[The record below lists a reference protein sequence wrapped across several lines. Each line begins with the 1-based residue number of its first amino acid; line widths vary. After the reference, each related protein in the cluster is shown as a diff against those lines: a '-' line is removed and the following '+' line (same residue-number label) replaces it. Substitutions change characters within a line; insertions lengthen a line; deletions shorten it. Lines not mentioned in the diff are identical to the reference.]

1 MKHKLLLSIVLFA
14 CIILFAA
21 CGSIPTTS
29 DPPATQV
36 TTVVPPAPTGY
47 TTVHIQLAN
56 IKIQSTLTKFVVGVP
71 YYFIIAN
78 EDKVEHEFMISPAS
92 MGGHI
97 SASAMSNVSFALVE
111 NINPGST
118 TTLKYTFKYP
128 AQPGYTEFACH
139 YGDHYAK
146 GMMLPIEIVKQ

>member
-1 MKHKLLLSIVLFA
+1 MKHKILTGLFLLLCITLFS
-14 CIILFAA
+14 A
-21 CGSIPTTS
+21 CGSTPSTTAAAVPTVAPT
-29 DPPATQV
+29 
-36 TTVVPPAPTGY
+36 VPPAPAGY
-47 TTVHIQLAN
+47 TTVHVQLAN
-56 IKIQSTLTKFVVGVP
+56 IKIQSTLTKFSVGTP
-71 YYFIIAN
+71 YYFVISN

-111 NINPGST
+111 HIAPGTT

-128 AQPGYTEFACH
+128 ALPGYTEFACH

-146 GMMLPIEIVKQ
+146 GMMLPIEIVK